1 MVHLIRDPIGEIVM
15 APSTA
20 DTAMS
25 IHTKPTVANG
35 PSSQDDVSQLKQ
47 RILELERKL
56 QDNGIVMIFLEIS
69 LIILVHYL
77 YDIPG
82 SAL

>member
-1 MVHLIRDPIGEIVM
+1 MVHLIQDPKGETVM
-15 APSTA
+15 DHSATA

-25 IHTKPTVANG
+25 IQSKPTSVAG

-56 QDNGIVMIFLEIS
+56 Q
-69 LIILVHYL
+69 
-77 YDIPG
+77 
-82 SAL
+82 ALS